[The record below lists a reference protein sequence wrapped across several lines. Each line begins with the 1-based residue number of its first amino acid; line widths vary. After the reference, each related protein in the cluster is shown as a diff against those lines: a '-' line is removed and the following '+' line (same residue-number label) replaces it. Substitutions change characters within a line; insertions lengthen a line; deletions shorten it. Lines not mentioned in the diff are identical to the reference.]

1 MTEPRPRPSAVL
13 FDLDGTLI
21 DTAPDFIWCL
31 NRQRARYDLPPL
43 PPATIRAVVSHG
55 AKALVQLGFGLSE
68 TCSGFKGRHQELLS
82 LYMDHLAVDTVLFAG
97 MEPLLQALEQ
107 AGIPWGIV
115 TNKPRPYTEPLLSGL
130 SLDQRCGVTVCPDDV
145 AQSKPHPESLLLAAR
160 QLDIDPQQALYVGDH
175 ERDII
180 AGRAA
185 RMVTIA
191 ARYGYVD
198 HPGDV
203 QAWQADHV
211 IDHGSELHAL
221 AGLTPVALPR

>member
-1 MTEPRPRPSAVL
+1 MTNATPRPSAVL

-31 NRQRARYDLPPL
+31 NRQRASHGLPPL
-43 PPATIRAVVSHG
+43 PPGAIRAVVSHG
-55 AKALVQLGFGLSE
+55 AKALVKLGFDLTE
-68 TCSGFKGRHQELLS
+68 TCVGFPERHQELLG

-97 MEPLLQALEQ
+97 MEPLLLALEQ

-115 TNKPRPYTEPLLSGL
+115 TNKPRPFTEPLLVGL
-130 SLDQRCGVTVCPDDV
+130 ALDGRCGVTVCPDDV
-145 AQSKPHPESLLLAAR
+145 AQSKPHPESLFLAAR
-160 QLDIDPQQALYVGDH
+160 HLGIDPARALYVGDH

-185 RMVTIA
+185 GMVTIA

-198 HPGDV
+198 HPEEV
-203 QAWQADHV
+203 LAWQADHV
-211 IDHGSELHAL
+211 IDHGSELLAL
-221 AGLTPVALPR
+221 AGLGPD